1 MRNIPSHSL
10 ERVDAFFAAQ
20 QPGKRISR
28 VLLWSGLIVG
38 GLLWLPTVLTDKP
51 TVNDTPLTVVDPFV
65 NVPLIGESTNSVH
78 FEQAN

>member
-1 MRNIPSHSL
+1 MRKIPSHSL

-38 GLLWLPTVLTDKP
+38 GLLWLPTVLPDQP
-51 TVNDTPLTVVDPFV
+51 TVDDTPLTVVDPFV
-65 NVPLIGESTNSVH
+65 NVPSIGESTNTVH
-78 FEQAN
+78 FEQRN